1 MALEKRTRLD
11 KCEFVNESR
20 TLQIRDVIE
29 VLEDGEVISQKFHR
43 RVETPCVMRDGE
55 WVPNPL
61 EDEGEYIRGIA
72 NAAWDDEA
80 RAAYIKETE
89 NRPMQ
94 AGPVVE

>member
-11 KCEFVNESR
+11 KCELVNESR

-29 VLEDGEVISQKFHR
+29 VLEDGEVISQSYHR

-61 EDEGEYIRGIA
+61 EDEGDYVKGIA
-72 NAAWDDEA
+72 NAAWDDDA
-80 RAAYIKETE
+80 RAAYIKEVE
-89 NRPMQ
+89 GRPFQ
-94 AGPVVE
+94 AGPQPE